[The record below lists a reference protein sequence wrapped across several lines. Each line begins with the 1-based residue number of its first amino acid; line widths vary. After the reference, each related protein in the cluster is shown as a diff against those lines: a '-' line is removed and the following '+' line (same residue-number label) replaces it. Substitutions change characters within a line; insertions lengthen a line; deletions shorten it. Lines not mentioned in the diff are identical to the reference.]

1 MHQNL
6 EILKKHEDISGNQP
20 LDRNLPKSDA
30 TVKLNFETLHQE
42 SFDSRPKERS
52 KIDLE
57 KSTMLKRVKKS
68 RSFRMKMS
76 DEIVS
81 VQVHFHN
88 QYYFGSLTFSSWIL
102 YQYQYLGHNWDVLF
116 QDEKDKPKIT
126 KKQNYVVFR
135 HKPKEKSRS
144 KSKDD
149 KERIQIESESSDEET
164 QSFLHRSTKES
175 SFLNRFLKTSE
186 NLEEKG
192 TVLFQIPPKKT
203 SGFSL
208 EGWTSKECRYPNPTM
223 LYL

>member
-1 MHQNL
+1 
-6 EILKKHEDISGNQP
+6 
-20 LDRNLPKSDA
+20 
-30 TVKLNFETLHQE
+30 
-42 SFDSRPKERS
+42 
-52 KIDLE
+52 
-57 KSTMLKRVKKS
+57 MLKMVKNS

-81 VQVHFHN
+81 VQVHFRN
-88 QYYFGSLTFSSWIL
+88 QNYFGSLTFISLIL
-102 YQYQYLGHNWDVLF
+102 YQYQHIARNKDGLF

-144 KSKDD
+144 KLKDE

-192 TVLFQIPPKKT
+192 PVLFQKSPKKT
-203 SGFSL
+203 TGFSL
-208 EGWTSKECRYPNPTM
+208 EG
-223 LYL
+223 

>member
-1 MHQNL
+1 
-6 EILKKHEDISGNQP
+6 
-20 LDRNLPKSDA
+20 
-30 TVKLNFETLHQE
+30 
-42 SFDSRPKERS
+42 
-52 KIDLE
+52 
-57 KSTMLKRVKKS
+57 
-68 RSFRMKMS
+68 MKMS

-88 QYYFGSLTFSSWIL
+88 QYYFGSLTFISWNL
-102 YQYQYLGHNWDVLF
+102 YQYQHLARNKDGLF

-144 KSKDD
+144 KSKDE
-149 KERIQIESESSDEET
+149 KERIQIESDSSDEET

-192 TVLFQIPPKKT
+192 PVLFQKSPTKDN
-203 SGFSL
+203 GFQFRRLNIKGMSL
-208 EGWTSKECRYPNPTM
+208 SKLNNVIFITFSIQTDFQICRYEPNKELVELKSKPKRKRKKPKTEGM
-223 LYL
+223 HFNKT